1 MAEVVLLERGGC
13 AGLTSHEMPLEVDIS
28 LRMWRGRGYY
38 LKSEVCI
45 KYEYGIIPPSRESIA
60 L

>member
-28 LRMWRGRGYY
+28 LRMWRGRDYY

-45 KYEYGIIPPSRESIA
+45 NMNMA
-60 L
+60 